1 MEYIHTL
8 FKVPYNCCHC
18 VILVF
23 VYVLLSYCCHRVIL
37 LSVSV
42 LMSFGGVSYKN
53 FCHHVIL
60 VFVSVLVSFVS

>member
-1 MEYIHTL
+1 MEYIYTL
-8 FKVPYNCCHC
+8 FKVPYNCCPR

-42 LMSFGGVSYKN
+42 LMSFAGVSYKN